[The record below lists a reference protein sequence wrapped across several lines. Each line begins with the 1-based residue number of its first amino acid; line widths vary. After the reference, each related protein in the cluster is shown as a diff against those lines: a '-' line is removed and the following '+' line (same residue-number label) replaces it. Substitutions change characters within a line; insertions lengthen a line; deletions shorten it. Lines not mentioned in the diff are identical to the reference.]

1 MDATVRSLKALQ
13 LSGLLACK
21 NEALARL
28 PRQWQKVLLD
38 LKAMSRPIV
47 LAIGISLTAG
57 FAAVIAF
64 LLFFAEQLYSVALL
78 SMVILFQLS
87 FIWSVAELIDS
98 LDETRARNDSPD
110 HRPQGAKRH
119 H

>member
-1 MDATVRSLKALQ
+1 M
-13 LSGLLACK
+13 
-21 NEALARL
+21 
-28 PRQWQKVLLD
+28 LLD
-38 LKAMSRPIV
+38 LKAMSRTIV
-47 LAIGISLTAG
+47 LTIGISITAG

-64 LLFFAEQLYSVALL
+64 LVFFAEQLYSVALL

-110 HRPQGAKRH
+110 HRPRDAKRLH
-119 H
+119 